1 MQCPEERR
9 IDILTTLILTVLKI
23 MALQNVSGQGD
34 FTITYVRFNGIFNT
48 LNACASF
55 TDVSIDSA
63 AEYFRGRC
71 IGSKREIHGWS
82 LDESDNILVVDNSAA
97 LCDSMVKPPT
107 ESDYMCQKGARIM
120 LQELDTL
127 LTSRYYHVNS
137 WVTIATEA
145 GKDVLNG
152 LSVLLRY
159 AANMPDR
166 MVPPEGWDL
175 TTIAD
180 WITTDLMTDEHPVSG
195 ETREARQAFRLVW
208 PYCSTILSEEVDGQN
223 SYNDWEL
230 FMDHSCNDEG
240 EEDPSDMEGVEAV
253 ESDTMEDED
262 EDMDRLQET
271 ARNLTLIDG
280 ESTDVS

>member
-1 MQCPEERR
+1 MQCTEERR
-9 IDILTTLILTVLKI
+9 INILRTLIFTVFKI
-23 MALQNVSGQGD
+23 MAPRNVTGQGD
-34 FTITYVRFNGIFNT
+34 VTITYVRSNGIFNT
-48 LNACASF
+48 LYACAPF

-82 LDESDNILVVDNSAA
+82 LDERNNNLFVDNGAA

-120 LQELDTL
+120 LQEFDTL
-127 LTSRYYHVNS
+127 LTSRYYDVNS
-137 WVTIATEA
+137 WTTIATEA

-159 AANMPDR
+159 AGNMPDR

-175 TTIAD
+175 NPIAY
-180 WITTDLMTDEHPVSG
+180 WITTDLMTDEYPVSG

-208 PYCSTILSEEVDGQN
+208 PYCSTILSEKVDGQDI
-223 SYNDWEL
+223 YNDWEL
-230 FMDHSCNDEG
+230 FMDHSSNDEG
-240 EEDPSDMEGVEAV
+240 EEDASDMEGVEAV

-271 ARNLTLIDG
+271 AQNLTLVDG
-280 ESTDVS
+280 EPMNVS